1 MRTCTLVVVSPSRAC
16 TFGIDNA
23 LRVCTFGVTGIARVC
38 TSGVGPVCVCA
49 FGGRTSCD
57 CAFGVRLGSGC
68 AFVGCALR
76 VCTFG
81 VRALRVR
88 ALRICAFGV
97 CALRVRVVRVW
108 AACVRRRLALLVTA
122 AMALVLVAF
131 LVPLALLLRAGAED
145 RAVATATVQAQS
157 LGALVATADAESLRL
172 TVEQAN
178 VDSAHPVS
186 IYFADGTVVGAAVP
200 MTPGVRLAAQRGISF
215 GVAHAD
221 GREILIAVQGLPAG
235 TAVVRS
241 FVPERDLRRGVTRA
255 WLVLAAVGAGLLLL
269 GLAVADR
276 LAVAVVRPIRT
287 LAAVSESLSAGDLDR
302 RAPAADGP
310 GEVRAV
316 AAALNR
322 LAGRIRDL
330 LRQER
335 EAAADLS
342 HRMRTPMTALRLD
355 AEGISDPNESARM
368 LEHVAALDRALTA
381 VIEDARRERIAPE
394 CDAAAVVAERV
405 AFWSVLAEDQG
416 RVVRTVLTPGPL
428 PVAVSAGDLAA
439 AVDALLGNV
448 FAHTDEGTGFAVEL
462 HARPGRTELVVD
474 DEGPGFDAQAAAR
487 GVSGGGSTGLGLDI
501 ARRTAESTGGHLM
514 ITGARVTLELLTDP

>member
-1 MRTCTLVVVSPSRAC
+1 
-16 TFGIDNA
+16 
-23 LRVCTFGVTGIARVC
+23 
-38 TSGVGPVCVCA
+38 
-49 FGGRTSCD
+49 
-57 CAFGVRLGSGC
+57 
-68 AFVGCALR
+68 
-76 VCTFG
+76 
-81 VRALRVR
+81 
-88 ALRICAFGV
+88 
-97 CALRVRVVRVW
+97 
-108 AACVRRRLALLVTA
+108 VRRRLALLVTA

-131 LVPLALLLRAGAED
+131 LVPLALLLRAAAED
-145 RAVATATVQAQS
+145 RAVAAATTQAQS
-157 LGALVATADAESLRL
+157 LGGLVATADATSLRL
-172 TVEQAN
+172 TVERAN
-178 VDSAHPVS
+178 VDGAHPVS
-186 IYFADGTVVGAAVP
+186 VYLGDGTVIGASIPASP
-200 MTPGVRLAAQRGISF
+200 AVRLAAQQQGSF
-215 GVAHAD
+215 SVAHAD
-221 GREILIAVQGLPAG
+221 GREILVAVQGLPAG

-287 LAAVSESLSAGDLDR
+287 LAAVSEGLSAGDLDR
-302 RAPAADGP
+302 RAPAGDGP

-355 AEGISDPNESARM
+355 AEGLADPADAARM
-368 LEHVAALDRALTA
+368 LGHVAALDRALTA
-381 VIEDARRERIAPE
+381 VIEDARRERGAPE

-416 RVVRTVLTPGPL
+416 RAVRTALDPGPL
-428 PVAVSAGDLAA
+428 PVAVAAADLAA

-448 FAHTDEGTGFAVEL
+448 FAHTDEGIGFAVEL
-462 HARPGRTELVVD
+462 HAGPGRTELVVED
-474 DEGPGFDAQAAAR
+474 AGPGIAPAAGAR

-501 ARRTAESTGGHLM
+501 ARRTAEATGGRLT
-514 ITGARVTLELLTDP
+514 IAGARVTLELLTDP

>member
-1 MRTCTLVVVSPSRAC
+1 M
-16 TFGIDNA
+16 
-23 LRVCTFGVTGIARVC
+23 
-38 TSGVGPVCVCA
+38 
-49 FGGRTSCD
+49 
-57 CAFGVRLGSGC
+57 
-68 AFVGCALR
+68 
-76 VCTFG
+76 
-81 VRALRVR
+81 
-88 ALRICAFGV
+88 
-97 CALRVRVVRVW
+97 
-108 AACVRRRLALLVTA
+108 RRRLALLVTA

-131 LVPLALLLRAGAED
+131 LVPLALLLRAAAED
-145 RAVATATVQAQS
+145 RAVAAATNQAQS
-157 LGALVATADAESLRL
+157 LGALVATADANSLRL

-178 VDSAHPVS
+178 VDGAHPVS
-186 IYFADGTVVGAAVP
+186 VYLADGTVIGANIPV
-200 MTPGVRLAAQRGISF
+200 TPAVRLAAQRGSSF
-215 GVAHAD
+215 GVAHTD

-241 FVPERDLRRGVTRA
+241 FVPEQDLHQGVTRA
-255 WLVLAAVGAGLLLL
+255 WLVLAVVGAGLLLL

-287 LAAVSESLSAGDLDR
+287 LATVSESLSAGDLDR
-302 RAPAADGP
+302 RAPAGDGP

-355 AEGISDPNESARM
+355 AESLSDPNESARM
-368 LEHVAALDRALTA
+368 LDHVASLDRALTA
-381 VIEDARRERIAPE
+381 VIEDARRERSAPQ

-416 RVVRTVLTPGPL
+416 RAVRTALEPGPR
-428 PVAVSAGDLAA
+428 PVAVAAADLAA
-439 AVDALLGNV
+439 AVDALLSNV
-448 FAHTDEGTGFAVEL
+448 FAHTDEGVGFAVEL
-462 HARPGRTELVVD
+462 HAADGRTELVIED
-474 DEGPGFDAQAAAR
+474 DGPGFDPQAAAR

-501 ARRTAESTGGHLM
+501 ARRTAESTGGRL
-514 ITGARVTLELLTDP
+514 TVSGARVTLELLTDP